1 MALKKWDSLP
11 ERMRTPEV
19 KPYYDSLSR
28 RRAGLALKRIFDLV
42 MSVLLIIILSPAM
55 LVIAVAVA
63 LDSPGGVFYRQ
74 RRVTTYGK
82 EFRIFKFRTMR
93 SDADRIGPA
102 VTSGEDARI
111 TRVGKVLR
119 GCRLDELPQL
129 FNVFCGDMSFVGTR
143 PEVAKFVDRYTP
155 EMYATLLMPAG
166 ITSEASIRFKDEA
179 QMFDGSGDPEA
190 DYVNILLPKKMVYN
204 LASVMNFSLA
214 AELRTMVRTVLAV
227 AGKDYSP
234 DAAADDSRKQDG
246 K

>member
-1 MALKKWDSLP
+1 
-11 ERMRTPEV
+11 
-19 KPYYDSLSR
+19 
-28 RRAGLALKRIFDLV
+28 
-42 MSVLLIIILSPAM
+42 M

-102 VTSGEDARI
+102 VISGEDARI

-204 LASVMNFSLA
+204 LASVMNFSPA

>member
-129 FNVFCGDMSFVGTR
+129 FNVFCGDLSFVGTR

-204 LASVMNFSLA
+204 LASVMNFSPA

>member
-93 SDADRIGPA
+93 NDADRIGPA

-204 LASVMNFSLA
+204 LASVMNFSPA

>member
-63 LDSPGGVFYRQ
+63 LDSPGAVFYRQ

-166 ITSEASIRFKDEA
+166 ITSEASIRFKDET

-204 LASVMNFSLA
+204 LASVMNFSPA

>member
-204 LASVMNFSLA
+204 LASVMNFSPV

>member
-204 LASVMNFSLA
+204 LASVMNFSPA

>member
-28 RRAGLALKRIFDLV
+28 RRAGLALKRIFDLI

-63 LDSPGGVFYRQ
+63 LDSPGGVFYRH

-204 LASVMNFSLA
+204 LASVMNFSPA

>member
-129 FNVFCGDMSFVGTR
+129 VNVFCGDMSFVGTR

-204 LASVMNFSLA
+204 LASVMNFSPA

>member
-155 EMYATLLMPAG
+155 EMDATLLMPAG

-204 LASVMNFSLA
+204 LASVMNFSPA

>member
-28 RRAGLALKRIFDLV
+28 RRAGFALKRIFDLV

-204 LASVMNFSLA
+204 LASVMNFSPA

>member
-119 GCRLDELPQL
+119 GYRLDELPQL

-204 LASVMNFSLA
+204 LASVMNFSPA

>member
-119 GCRLDELPQL
+119 DCRLDELPQL

-204 LASVMNFSLA
+204 LASVMNFSPA

>member
-129 FNVFCGDMSFVGTR
+129 FNVFCGDMSYVGTR

-204 LASVMNFSLA
+204 LASVMNFSPA

>member
-1 MALKKWDSLP
+1 MALKTWDSLP

-204 LASVMNFSLA
+204 LASVMNFSPA

>member
-11 ERMRTPEV
+11 ERIRTPEV

-204 LASVMNFSLA
+204 LASVMNFSPA

>member
-1 MALKKWDSLP
+1 M
-11 ERMRTPEV
+11 
-19 KPYYDSLSR
+19 
-28 RRAGLALKRIFDLV
+28 
-42 MSVLLIIILSPAM
+42 
-55 LVIAVAVA
+55 
-63 LDSPGGVFYRQ
+63 
-74 RRVTTYGK
+74 
-82 EFRIFKFRTMR
+82 
-93 SDADRIGPA
+93 
-102 VTSGEDARI
+102 
-111 TRVGKVLR
+111 
-119 GCRLDELPQL
+119 
-129 FNVFCGDMSFVGTR
+129 
-143 PEVAKFVDRYTP
+143 AKFVDRYTP

-204 LASVMNFSLA
+204 LASVMNFSPA

>member
-111 TRVGKVLR
+111 TRAGKVLR

-204 LASVMNFSLA
+204 LASVMNFSPA

>member
-166 ITSEASIRFKDEA
+166 VTSEASIRFKDEA

-204 LASVMNFSLA
+204 LASVMNFSPA

>member
-190 DYVNILLPKKMVYN
+190 DYVNILLPKNMVYN
-204 LASVMNFSLA
+204 LASVMNFSPA

>member
-111 TRVGKVLR
+111 TRVKVLR

-204 LASVMNFSLA
+204 LASVMNFSPA

>member
-63 LDSPGGVFYRQ
+63 LDSPSGVFYRQ

-204 LASVMNFSLA
+204 LASVMNFSPA

>member
-1 MALKKWDSLP
+1 M
-11 ERMRTPEV
+11 
-19 KPYYDSLSR
+19 
-28 RRAGLALKRIFDLV
+28 
-42 MSVLLIIILSPAM
+42 
-55 LVIAVAVA
+55 
-63 LDSPGGVFYRQ
+63 
-74 RRVTTYGK
+74 TTYGK

-204 LASVMNFSLA
+204 LASVMNFSPA

>member
-42 MSVLLIIILSPAM
+42 MSVILIIILSPAM

-204 LASVMNFSLA
+204 LASVMNFSPA

>member
-129 FNVFCGDMSFVGTR
+129 FNVFCGDMSFVGSR
-143 PEVAKFVDRYTP
+143 PEVVKFVDRYTP

-204 LASVMNFSLA
+204 LASVMNFSPA

>member
-1 MALKKWDSLP
+1 MALEKWDSLP

-204 LASVMNFSLA
+204 LASVMNFSPA

>member
-102 VTSGEDARI
+102 VTSGEEARI

-204 LASVMNFSLA
+204 LASVMNFSPA

>member
-11 ERMRTPEV
+11 ERMCTPEV

-204 LASVMNFSLA
+204 LASVMNFSPA